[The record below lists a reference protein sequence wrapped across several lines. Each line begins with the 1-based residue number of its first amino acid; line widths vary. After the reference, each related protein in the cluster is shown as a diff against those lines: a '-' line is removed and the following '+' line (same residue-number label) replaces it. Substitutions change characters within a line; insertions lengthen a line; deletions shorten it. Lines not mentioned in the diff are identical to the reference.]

1 VPKKRRAYA
10 LPLILTRVVYL
21 RTFPNWSFFK
31 EVRKMSKTTSRAR
44 SARLATDEDNPARRT
59 KRKSSRSKRP
69 KGIQGYWVEIGMV
82 VLIAAFLCPTILYKL
97 VNRIPAS
104 GNGDQKN
111 AVLTP
116 KEFFFSKDAVAPRNA
131 QRPESSSSSSLFKIP
146 EFLTPA
152 PTIQFR

>member
-1 VPKKRRAYA
+1 MPKKRRACA
-10 LPLILTRVVYL
+10 LPLILTLAVYL

-82 VLIAAFLCPTILYKL
+82 ILIAAFLCPTILYKL

-104 GNGDQKN
+104 GNIDQKN

-116 KEFFFSKDAVAPRNA
+116 KESFFSNDAAAPRNA
-131 QRPESSSSSSLFKIP
+131 QRPESNSSSSLFKMP
-146 EFLTPA
+146 EFLPPA
-152 PTIQFR
+152 PTTQFR